1 MRTGIDKANDAVAE
15 RGVLVQLDLHPRLLA
30 ILAKGGLNKS
40 DIQLIQ
46 REFSQIKADQGRQL
60 ITFVEGKEAQ

>member
-1 MRTGIDKANDAVAE
+1 
-15 RGVLVQLDLHPRLLA
+15 PRLLA

-40 DIQLIQ
+40 DIRLIQ